1 MTLMVLKNEQ
11 QDMLLLLGW
20 LQLQCGQP
28 NQARILLEA
37 LLCADP
43 GHRQGRRAL
52 VVSLLKLGMGG
63 QAEQRCNELLSAGE
77 NRAALWLCLSRARQL
92 GGQIEEARSAYQ
104 QFLINQEPHE
114 RLF

>member
-1 MTLMVLKNEQ
+1 MVLKTEQ

-28 NQARILLEA
+28 GRARILLDA

-43 GHRQGRRAL
+43 AHRQGRRAL
-52 VVSLLKLGMGG
+52 MVSLLQLGEGAL
-63 QAEQRCNELLSAGE
+63 AEKACDELLSGGE
-77 NRAALWLCLSRARQL
+77 KKAALWLCLSRARQL
-92 GGQIEEARSAYQ
+92 GGRLDDARVAYQ
-104 QFLINQEPHE
+104 LFLNRQEPHE